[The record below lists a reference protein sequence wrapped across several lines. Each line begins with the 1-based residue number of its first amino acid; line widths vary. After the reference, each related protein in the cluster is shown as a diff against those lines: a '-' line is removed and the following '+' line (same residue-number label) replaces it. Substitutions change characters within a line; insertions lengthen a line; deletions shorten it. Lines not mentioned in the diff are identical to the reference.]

1 MATTVSDHSTLDQ
14 SASGKSDDYSGTT
27 IGQYLIE
34 RLYELGVRHIFGIPG
49 DYVLSFYKMLE
60 NGPLRLVGTAT
71 ELGAGYAADAYA
83 RVNGLGAA
91 CVTYSVGGL
100 NLANAT
106 ACAYAEKSPVVII
119 SGAPG
124 LRERKPNLFLHH
136 TVQGYTTQLEV
147 FRRLTVSSCVLEDP
161 LTAFR
166 EIDRVL
172 GDCLRYKRPV
182 YIEFPRD
189 RVASTPGFP
198 HIPFDEKPQSDPEV
212 LEEAVAETVAVL
224 RSSRRPIIIAG
235 IEVHRFGLQ
244 DLVLEMAETNHIPIA
259 ALLLS
264 KSVVRENHPLYVGIY
279 GGGMAR
285 PEVRPSSRIP
295 TVS

>member
-189 RVASTPGFP
+189 RVASTRVSLTFLSTRNPKA
-198 HIPFDEKPQSDPEV
+198 IRKSWRKPSPKRWPCSA
-212 LEEAVAETVAVL
+212 AVA
-224 RSSRRPIIIAG
+224 G
-235 IEVHRFGLQ
+235 
-244 DLVLEMAETNHIPIA
+244 
-259 ALLLS
+259 
-264 KSVVRENHPLYVGIY
+264 
-279 GGGMAR
+279 
-285 PEVRPSSRIP
+285 PSSSPASKCTASVYRTWCSKWPRP
-295 TVS
+295 TTFPSPPCS